1 MRLGCSVLFALMTAC
16 TCGGGEL
23 TTSESSVAACTDRT
37 DNDGDTLVDCA
48 DPDCRGVSVC
58 VGGAGGG
65 SGGGA
70 GGAGGSGGE
79 CGTPED
85 REGCRCDTPGETRPC
100 YGGPTVTRNTG
111 TCADGVQT
119 CVSGTGELG
128 AAWGACGGDVLPT
141 AAEVCSDTLDHDCN
155 GASGCSD
162 TGCATDTRC
171 VLECAPQDTRPC
183 YGGPQ
188 GTSGVGACRAGTQSC
203 TAMNKWDAACTGQV
217 MPASESSQCT
227 NGVDDD
233 CDGRIDCQDVDCLL
247 SPSCVPMQCTPNAT
261 RGCYEGPVGTQNVAG
276 CHGGMQMCSGDGRS
290 WGSCTGQVLPTAE
303 VAACGDGVDNDCNG
317 LTDCADPA
325 CQTAPAC
332 CTRSDGGTV
341 DGTIYA
347 HSASDLYVVS
357 PNGWTVTRVGAFSN
371 GDQITDLA
379 VTPNG
384 NVYGISYD
392 TLYSINKTTGRATLV
407 AGLSGGANNGMT
419 FIARGDLLAADTSG
433 DVKQINP
440 TTGSVTARGNFGSSL
455 SSSGDLVAVANGT
468 MYGVSSTTAG
478 GGSAS
483 GNNVLIRV
491 DQNTGVATVVG
502 PIGYG
507 NVWGLA
513 YVNAKVIGF
522 TTAGQIIQ
530 IDPATGAGTLLATR
544 PVVFWGAGMSPLVE
558 ANACP

>member
-1 MRLGCSVLFALMTAC
+1 MRRLAVALFALSSAC

-23 TTSESSVAACTDRT
+23 TTSENTLSACTDRS
-37 DNDGDTLVDCA
+37 DNDGDALIDCA
-48 DPDCRGVSVC
+48 DPDCKNVTVC
-58 VGGAGGG
+58 VGGTGGGGG
-65 SGGGA
+65 SGGS
-70 GGAGGSGGE
+70 GGSGGE
-79 CGTPED
+79 CGTPEN
-85 REGCRCDTPGETRPC
+85 RQGCRCDTAGETRPC

-111 TCADGVQT
+111 TCADGTQT
-119 CVSGTGELG
+119 CVQNAGELG
-128 AAWGACGGDVLPT
+128 AQWGACTGDVVP
-141 AAEVCSDTLDHDCN
+141 ASAEVCSDMLDHDCN

-162 TGCATDTRC
+162 TGCSTDPRC
-171 VLECAPQDTRPC
+171 IIECAPQQTRPC
-183 YGGPQ
+183 YSGPA
-188 GTSGVGACRAGTQSC
+188 GTSGVGACRAGMQSC
-203 TAMNKWDAACTGQV
+203 TAMNKWDPACTGQV
-217 MPASESSQCT
+217 GPSGEAAACG

-233 CDGRIDCQDVDCLL
+233 CDGRADCQDLDCLL
-247 SPSCVPMQCTPNAT
+247 NPACAPMQCMPNT
-261 RGCYEGPVGTQNVAG
+261 MRGCYDGPAGTQNVAA
-276 CHGGMQMCSGDGRS
+276 CRGGMQTCSSDGRS
-290 WGSCTGQVLPTAE
+290 WGACVGQLLPTAE
-303 VAACGDGVDNDCNG
+303 STQCMDGVDNDCNG
-317 LTDCADPA
+317 LTDCADPS
-325 CQTAPAC
+325 CTTAPAC

-347 HSASDLYVVS
+347 HSATDLYVVS
-357 PNGWTVTRVGAFSN
+357 PSGWTVTRIGAFAN

-407 AGLSGGANNGMT
+407 AGLTGGANNGMT
-419 FIARGDLLAADTSG
+419 FISRGDLLAADTAG
-433 DVKQINP
+433 AVKQINP
-440 TTGSVTARGNFGSSL
+440 MTGAVTPRGSFGSNL

-507 NVWGLA
+507 DVWGLA